1 MERAGGKRPVTV
13 DNSAGTV
20 VIGDGN
26 RVVAG
31 APPAVR
37 SAYREQVRRIA
48 PAELL
53 GREEELAELGDFCRT
68 GTGYVWWR
76 AEAWAGKTALMAS
89 LALDPPRAR
98 ECTALALHLGSWSDV
113 LPAVFHCDPGTV
125 PLVLAEAERLR
136 RALEV

>member
-1 MERAGGKRPVTV
+1 MEWAGGKRPVTV
-13 DNSAGTV
+13 GNSAGTV

-31 APPAVR
+31 APAAVR

-48 PAELL
+48 PSELL
-53 GREEELAELGDFCRT
+53 GREDELAELGDFCRT

-89 LALDPPRAR
+89 LALDPPPGAGVHRPR
-98 ECTALALHLGSWSDV
+98 
-113 LPAVFHCDPGTV
+113 PAPRI
-125 PLVLAEAERLR
+125 LVR
-136 RALEV
+136 RAARRLPL